1 VVRTFYAAQV
11 NVVLPFK
18 IVDKILRSFMYFD
31 HSPVILFI
39 VLHKVVLTLIF
50 LSGDKQLKPPFNE
63 SY

>member
-1 VVRTFYAAQV
+1 MVRKFDAAQV

-18 IVDKILRSFMYFD
+18 IVDKTLNKPMYFD
-31 HSPVILFI
+31 HSPLVLFI